1 MDHYVPSTSPEPR
14 TENEGTLVS
23 RLRGGDTS
31 AIEGLYSIH
40 GRGLYGLAY
49 RLTNSRPDAEEIVQD
64 VFVGLPLALRG
75 YAEQGAFGAWLRRI
89 AARLSID
96 RVRRSSRRRE
106 VGLTSAHNPSVS
118 SGAGGV
124 DAREALERALATLPD
139 ALRSVFVLKE
149 VEGYSH
155 SEIADLLGIRRGTSE
170 VRLLRAIRRLRQE
183 LEDDR

>member
-1 MDHYVPSTSPEPR
+1 M
-14 TENEGTLVS
+14 VS
-23 RLRGGDTS
+23 RLRAGDTS
-31 AIEGLYSIH
+31 AIDGLYALH
-40 GRGLYGLAY
+40 ARRLFGLAY

-64 VFVGLPLALRG
+64 VFVGLPLAVRG

-96 RVRRSSRRRE
+96 RLRRTSRRHE
-106 VGLTSAHNPSVS
+106 VGLDSARDASVKG
-118 SGAGGV
+118 GASGV
-124 DAREALERALATLPD
+124 DARQALERALTTLPD

-155 SEIADLLGIRRGTSE
+155 SEIAELLGIRRGTSE

-183 LEDDR
+183 LEEDR

>member
-1 MDHYVPSTSPEPR
+1 M
-14 TENEGTLVS
+14 S
-23 RLRGGDTS
+23 RLRAGDTG

-40 GRGLYGLAY
+40 ARRLFGLAF

-96 RVRRSSRRRE
+96 RLRQTSRRRE
-106 VGLTSAHNPSVS
+106 VGLTSAHNPPVS
-118 SGAGGV
+118 SAAGEV
-124 DAREALERALATLPD
+124 DAREALERALSTLSD

-155 SEIADLLGIRRGTSE
+155 AEIADLLGIRRGTSE

>member
-1 MDHYVPSTSPEPR
+1 
-14 TENEGTLVS
+14 
-23 RLRGGDTS
+23 
-31 AIEGLYSIH
+31 
-40 GRGLYGLAY
+40 
-49 RLTNSRPDAEEIVQD
+49 
-64 VFVGLPLALRG
+64 
-75 YAEQGAFGAWLRRI
+75 
-89 AARLSID
+89 
-96 RVRRSSRRRE
+96 
-106 VGLTSAHNPSVS
+106 
-118 SGAGGV
+118 V